1 MLLEL
6 TNIGKSFGGI
16 TALRDVNFTVNEGEI
31 VGLIGPNG
39 AGKTTIFNMVTGIFP
54 PTQGTISFA
63 GRSLNGVPPHKIT
76 ELGIARTFQNIRLF
90 GHMNATDNVKVGCH
104 TRTHAGF
111 WNSLLRLPGQRRE
124 EREVQKKAEELLE
137 FVGLSHIADVRSDTL
152 AYGQQRRL
160 EIARALAT
168 EPKLLLLDEPA
179 AGMIESET
187 KDLMELV
194 SKIRDM
200 GITVLLV
207 EHDMGL
213 VMNLCDKVVCI
224 NFGVKI
230 AEGAPDHVQNH
241 PDVIEAY
248 LGKEDEQDAEHA

>member
-6 TNIGKSFGGI
+6 KNVGKSIGGI
-16 TALRDVNFTVNEGEI
+16 TALRDVSFGVKEGEI

-39 AGKTTIFNMVTGIFP
+39 AGKTTIFNMATGIFA
-54 PTQGTISFA
+54 PTTGTFSFA
-63 GRSLNGVPPHKIT
+63 GQELNGVAPNKIT
-76 ELGIARTFQNIRLF
+76 EMGVARTFQNIRLF
-90 GHMNATDNVKVGCH
+90 GHLSALDNVKIGCH
-104 TRTHAGF
+104 SRMKAGF
-111 WNSLLRLPGQRRE
+111 WAALLRTPSQRRE
-124 EREVQKKAEELLE
+124 EREVEKKAEALLE
-137 FVGLSHIADVRSDTL
+137 FVGLSDVRDVRSDTL

-187 KDLMELV
+187 KSLTELV
-194 SKIRDM
+194 RKIRDS

-213 VMNLCDKVVCI
+213 VMTLCDKVVCI

-230 AEGAPDHVQNH
+230 ADGTPEEVQNN

-248 LGKEDEQDAEHA
+248 LGKEEE

>member
-1 MLLEL
+1 MMLLQL
-6 TNIGKSFGGI
+6 TNVGKTFGGI
-16 TALRDVNFTVNEGEI
+16 KALTDVSFTVSEGEI

-39 AGKTTIFNMVTGIFP
+39 AGKTTIFNMATGIFP
-54 PTQGTISFA
+54 PTNGTISFA
-63 GRSLNGVPPHKIT
+63 GHTLNQVPPHKIT

-90 GHMNATDNVKVGCH
+90 GHMSALDNVRVGCH
-104 TRTHAGF
+104 TRSQAGF
-111 WNSLLRLPGQRRE
+111 WASLLHTPKQKKE
-124 EREVQKKAEELLE
+124 ERAVLAKAEELLE
-137 FVGLSHIADVRSDTL
+137 FVGLTNVADVRSDTL

-160 EIARALAT
+160 EIARALAA

-187 KDLMELV
+187 KDLTNLIE
-194 SKIRDM
+194 KIRAM
-200 GITVLLV
+200 GITILLV

-230 AEGAPDHVQNH
+230 ADGKPEEVQNH

-248 LGKEDEQDAEHA
+248 LGKEDEEDA

>member
-6 TNIGKSFGGI
+6 NNVGKSFGGI
-16 TALRDVNFTVNEGEI
+16 TALRDVTFGVAEGEI

-39 AGKTTIFNMVTGIFP
+39 AGKTTIFNMVTGIFEP
-54 PTQGTISFA
+54 SNGHISFA
-63 GRSLNGVPPHKIT
+63 GQPLAGIPPHKIT
-76 ELGIARTFQNIRLF
+76 ARGIARTFQNIRLF
-90 GHMNATDNVKVGCH
+90 GHLSALENVKVGCH
-104 TRTHAGF
+104 TWTRAGF
-111 WNSLLRLPGQRRE
+111 WASLLKTRRQRE
-124 EREVQKKAEELLE
+124 EERAVEQKASELLA
-137 FVGLSHIADVRSDTL
+137 FVGLSDVADLRADTL
-152 AYGQQRRL
+152 PYGQQRRL

-168 EPKLLLLDEPA
+168 QPKLLLLDEPA

-187 KDLMELV
+187 KELMELV
-194 SKIRDM
+194 RKIRDN
-200 GITVLLV
+200 GTTVLLV

-230 AEGAPDHVQNH
+230 AEGTPDEVQNH

-248 LGKEDEQDAEHA
+248 LGKEEEAC

>member
-6 TNIGKSFGGI
+6 QQIGKSFSGLQ
-16 TALRDVNFTVNEGEI
+16 ALSDVSFSVGEGEI

-39 AGKTTIFNMVTGIFP
+39 AGKTTIFNMITGIFQ
-54 PTQGTISFA
+54 PTTGHIHFGDQP
-63 GRSLNGVPPHKIT
+63 LNGVAPFKIT

-90 GHMNATDNVKVGCH
+90 GHMTALENVKVGMH
-104 TRTHAGF
+104 VQTNAGF
-111 WNSLLRLPGQRRE
+111 WAALFHTPTQRRE
-124 EREVQKKAEELLE
+124 EQEIESKARQFLD
-137 FVGLSHIADVRSDTL
+137 FVGLTDVAHIRSDTL

-160 EIARALAT
+160 EIARALAS
-168 EPKLLLLDEPA
+168 EPRLLLLDEPA

-187 KDLMELV
+187 ADLMELIR
-194 SKIRDM
+194 KIRDR
-200 GITVLLV
+200 GTTVLLV

-213 VMNLCDKVVCI
+213 VMNLCDRVTCI

-230 AEGAPDHVQNH
+230 ADGTPEEVQHH

-248 LGKEDEQDAEHA
+248 LGKEEE

>member
-6 TNIGKSFGGI
+6 KQISKSFGGI
-16 TALRDVNFTVNEGEI
+16 KALSDVNFAISEGQI
-31 VGLIGPNG
+31 LGLIGPNG
-39 AGKTTIFNMVTGIFP
+39 AGKTTIFNMITGVFP
-54 PTQGTISFA
+54 PTTGSIMFE
-63 GRSLNGVPPHKIT
+63 RRNLENMLPHIIT

-90 GHMNATDNVKVGCH
+90 GHMSALENIKVGMH
-104 TRTHAGF
+104 TVTKSGYWA
-111 WNSLLRLPGQRRE
+111 SLLHLPRQKRE
-124 EREVQKKAEELLE
+124 EAHVQERSMELLE
-137 FVGLSHIADVRSDTL
+137 FVGLRDFADIRSDTL

-168 EPKLLLLDEPA
+168 NPKLLLLDEPA

-187 KDLMELV
+187 HQLMELIR
-194 SKIRDM
+194 KIRDNGM
-200 GITVLLV
+200 TVLLV
-207 EHDMGL
+207 EHDMPL

-230 AEGAPDHVQNH
+230 AEGPSEVIQNH

-248 LGKEDEQDAEHA
+248 LGKEDD

>member
-1 MLLEL
+1 MLEL

-16 TALRDVNFTVNEGEI
+16 TALRDVSFTVKKGEI

-39 AGKTTIFNMVTGIFP
+39 AGKTTIFNMVTGIFE
-54 PTQGTISFA
+54 PTTGELYFNGQ
-63 GRSLNGVPPHKIT
+63 RLNGVAPHKIT
-76 ELGIARTFQNIRLF
+76 ENGIARTFQNIKLF
-90 GHMNATDNVKVGCH
+90 GHMSAIDNVKVGCH
-104 TRTHAGF
+104 TRTNSGF
-111 WNSLLRLPGQRRE
+111 WASLLHTSKQKAE
-124 EREVQKKAEELLE
+124 EREVQEKAEQLLA
-137 FVGLSHIADVRSDTL
+137 FVGLSNVKNVRSDTL

-168 EPKLLLLDEPA
+168 EPELLLLDEPA

-187 KDLMELV
+187 KELMELIE
-194 SKIRDM
+194 KIRDD
-200 GITVLLV
+200 GKTVLLV

-213 VMNLCDKVVCI
+213 VMNLCDRVVCI

-230 AEGAPDHVQNH
+230 AEGTPDVVQNN

-248 LGKEDEQDAEHA
+248 LGKEEDE

>member
-1 MLLEL
+1 MLQL
-6 TNIGKSFGGI
+6 TNVGKSFGGI
-16 TALRDVNFTVNEGEI
+16 TALRDVSFQVGQGEI

-39 AGKTTIFNMVTGIFP
+39 AGKTTIFNMITGIFP
-54 PTQGTISFA
+54 PTAGSISFA
-63 GRSLNGVPPHKIT
+63 GSALQGIAPHKIT
-76 ELGIARTFQNIRLF
+76 GLGIARTFQNIRLF
-90 GHMNATDNVKVGCH
+90 GHMSALDNVKVGCH
-104 TRTHAGF
+104 TRTRAGF
-111 WNSLLRLPGQRRE
+111 WASLLRTPSQRRE
-124 EREVQKKAEELLE
+124 EQQVQAKAEELLD
-137 FVGLSHIADVRSDTL
+137 FVGLSHVAGVRADTL

-168 EPKLLLLDEPA
+168 QPKLLLLDEPA

-187 KDLMELV
+187 KELMELIR
-194 SKIRDM
+194 KIRE
-200 GITVLLV
+200 GGTTVLLV

-230 AEGAPDHVQNH
+230 AEGTPGEVQNH

-248 LGKEDEQDAEHA
+248 LGKEE

>member
-6 TNIGKSFGGI
+6 ANVGKSFGGI
-16 TALRDVNFTVNEGEI
+16 TALRDVSFTVGEGEI

-39 AGKTTIFNMVTGIFP
+39 AGKTTIFNMATGIFE
-54 PTQGTISFA
+54 PTTGTFSFA
-63 GRSLNGVPPHKIT
+63 GQKLNGIAPNKIT
-76 ELGIARTFQNIRLF
+76 EMGIARTFQNIRLF
-90 GHMNATDNVKVGCH
+90 GHMSALDNVKVGCH
-104 TRTHAGF
+104 SRMKAGF
-111 WNSLLRLPGQRRE
+111 WASLLKTPGQRAE
-124 EREVQKKAEELLE
+124 EKAVTKKAEELLE
-137 FVGLSHIADVRSDTL
+137 FVGLSDIADVRSDTL

-179 AGMIESET
+179 AGMIETET
-187 KDLMELV
+187 KALMELV
-194 SKIRDM
+194 KKIRDD
-200 GITVLLV
+200 GTTVLLV

-213 VMNLCDKVVCI
+213 VMNLCEKVVCI

-230 AEGAPDHVQNH
+230 ADGTPAEVQNN

-248 LGKEDEQDAEHA
+248 LGKEDE

>member
-6 TNIGKSFGGI
+6 TNVGKSFGGI
-16 TALRDVNFTVNEGEI
+16 TALRDVSFSVREGEI

-39 AGKTTIFNMVTGIFP
+39 AGKTTIFNMATGIFE
-54 PTQGTISFA
+54 PTTGTFTFA
-63 GRSLNGVPPHKIT
+63 GQKLNGMQPNKIT
-76 ELGIARTFQNIRLF
+76 EMGIARTFQNIRLF
-90 GHMNATDNVKVGCH
+90 GHMTALDNVKVGCH
-104 TRTHAGF
+104 SRMKAGF
-111 WNSLLRLPGQRRE
+111 WASLLKTPGQRAE

-137 FVGLSHIADVRSDTL
+137 FVGLSDVRDVRSDTL

-168 EPKLLLLDEPA
+168 QPKLLLLDEPA

-187 KDLMELV
+187 KSLMELV
-194 SKIRDM
+194 RKIRDD
-200 GITVLLV
+200 GTTVLLV

-213 VMNLCDKVVCI
+213 VMNLCEKVVCI

-230 AEGAPDHVQNH
+230 ADGTPEEVQNN

-248 LGKEDEQDAEHA
+248 LGKEEE

>member
-6 TNIGKSFGGI
+6 KNVGKSFGGI
-16 TALRDVNFTVNEGEI
+16 TALRDVSFGVKEGEI

-39 AGKTTIFNMVTGIFP
+39 AGKTTIFNMATGIFA
-54 PTQGTISFA
+54 PTTGTFAFA
-63 GRSLNGVPPHKIT
+63 GQELNGVAPNKIT
-76 ELGIARTFQNIRLF
+76 EMGVARTFQNIRLF
-90 GHMNATDNVKVGCH
+90 GHLSALDNVKIGCH
-104 TRTHAGF
+104 SRMKAGF
-111 WNSLLRLPGQRRE
+111 WAALLRTPSQRRE
-124 EREVQKKAEELLE
+124 EREVEKKAEALLE
-137 FVGLSHIADVRSDTL
+137 FVGLSDVRDVRSDTL

-187 KDLMELV
+187 KSLTELV
-194 SKIRDM
+194 RKIRDS

-213 VMNLCDKVVCI
+213 VMTLCDKVVCI

-230 AEGAPDHVQNH
+230 ADGTPEEVQNN

-248 LGKEDEQDAEHA
+248 LGKEEE

>member
-6 TNIGKSFGGI
+6 QQIGKSFSGLQ
-16 TALRDVNFTVNEGEI
+16 ALSDVSFSVGEGEI

-39 AGKTTIFNMVTGIFP
+39 AGKTTIFNMITGIFQ
-54 PTQGTISFA
+54 PTTGHIRFGDQP
-63 GRSLNGVPPHKIT
+63 LNGVAPFKIT

-90 GHMNATDNVKVGCH
+90 GHMTALQNVKVGMH
-104 TRTHAGF
+104 VQTNAGF
-111 WNSLLRLPGQRRE
+111 WAALLHTPTQRRE
-124 EREVQKKAEELLE
+124 EQEIESKARQFLD
-137 FVGLSHIADVRSDTL
+137 FVGLSDVAHIRSDTL

-160 EIARALAT
+160 EIARALAS

-187 KDLMELV
+187 ADLMGLIR
-194 SKIRDM
+194 KIRDR
-200 GITVLLV
+200 GTTVLLV

-213 VMNLCDKVVCI
+213 VMNLCDRVTCI

-230 AEGAPDHVQNH
+230 ADGTPEEVQHH

-248 LGKEDEQDAEHA
+248 LGKEEE

>member
-6 TNIGKSFGGI
+6 ANVGKSFGGI
-16 TALRDVNFTVNEGEI
+16 TALRDVSFSVGEGEI

-39 AGKTTIFNMVTGIFP
+39 AGKTTIFNMATGIFE
-54 PTQGTISFA
+54 PTTGTFSFA
-63 GRSLNGVPPHKIT
+63 GQKLNGMQPNKIT
-76 ELGIARTFQNIRLF
+76 EMGIARTFQNIRLF
-90 GHMNATDNVKVGCH
+90 GHMNALDNVKVGCH
-104 TRTHAGF
+104 SRMKAGF
-111 WNSLLRLPGQRRE
+111 WSSLLRTSGQRAE
-124 EREVQKKAEELLE
+124 EKVVTKKAEELLE
-137 FVGLSHIADVRSDTL
+137 FVGLSDVAEVRSDTL

-179 AGMIESET
+179 AGMIETET
-187 KDLMELV
+187 KALMELV
-194 SKIRDM
+194 RKIRDD
-200 GITVLLV
+200 GTTVLLV

-213 VMNLCDKVVCI
+213 VMNLCEKVVCI

-230 AEGAPDHVQNH
+230 ADGTPEEVQNN

-248 LGKEDEQDAEHA
+248 LGKEDE

>member
-16 TALRDVNFTVNEGEI
+16 TALRDVSFTVKKGEI

-39 AGKTTIFNMVTGIFP
+39 AGKTTIFNMVTGIFE
-54 PTQGTISFA
+54 PTTGELYFNGQ
-63 GRSLNGVPPHKIT
+63 RLNGVAPHKIT
-76 ELGIARTFQNIRLF
+76 ENGIARTFQNIKLF
-90 GHMNATDNVKVGCH
+90 GHMSAIDNVKVGCH
-104 TRTHAGF
+104 TRTHSGF
-111 WNSLLRLPGQRRE
+111 WASLLHTPKQKAE
-124 EREVQKKAEELLE
+124 EREVQEKAEQLLA
-137 FVGLSHIADVRSDTL
+137 FVGLSNVKDVRSDTL

-168 EPKLLLLDEPA
+168 EPELLLLDEPA

-187 KDLMELV
+187 KELMELIE
-194 SKIRDM
+194 KIRDD
-200 GITVLLV
+200 GKTVLLV

-213 VMNLCDKVVCI
+213 VMNLCDRVVCI

-230 AEGAPDHVQNH
+230 AEGTPDVVQNN

-248 LGKEDEQDAEHA
+248 LGKEEDE

>member
-6 TNIGKSFGGI
+6 TNVGKSFGGI
-16 TALRDVNFTVNEGEI
+16 TALRDVSFSIGEGEI

-39 AGKTTIFNMVTGIFP
+39 AGKTTIFNMATGIFE
-54 PTQGTISFA
+54 PTNGFFTFA
-63 GRSLNGVPPHKIT
+63 GKKLNGMPPHKIT
-76 ELGIARTFQNIRLF
+76 QMGIARTFQNIRLF
-90 GHMNATDNVKVGCH
+90 GHMSALDNVKVGCH
-104 TRTHAGF
+104 TRMKAGF
-111 WNSLLRLPGQRRE
+111 WSSLLKTPGQRAE
-124 EREVQKKAEELLE
+124 EREVQKKAEELLD
-137 FVGLSHIADVRSDTL
+137 FVGLTDVRDVRSDTL

-187 KDLMELV
+187 KSLMELV
-194 SKIRDM
+194 RKIRD
-200 GITVLLV
+200 GGTTVLLV

-230 AEGAPDHVQNH
+230 ADGTPLEVQNN
-241 PDVIEAY
+241 PEVIEAY
-248 LGKEDEQDAEHA
+248 LGKEED

>member
-6 TNIGKSFGGI
+6 KNVGKSFGGI
-16 TALRDVNFTVNEGEI
+16 TALRDVSFGVKEGEI

-39 AGKTTIFNMVTGIFP
+39 AGKTTIFNMATGIFA
-54 PTQGTISFA
+54 PTTGTFSFA
-63 GRSLNGVPPHKIT
+63 GQELNGVAPNKIT
-76 ELGIARTFQNIRLF
+76 EMGVARTFQNIRLF
-90 GHMNATDNVKVGCH
+90 GHLSALDNVKIGCH
-104 TRTHAGF
+104 SRMKAGF
-111 WNSLLRLPGQRRE
+111 WAALLRTPSQRRE
-124 EREVQKKAEELLE
+124 EREVEKKAEALLE
-137 FVGLSHIADVRSDTL
+137 FVGLSDVRDVRSDTL

-187 KDLMELV
+187 KSLTELV
-194 SKIRDM
+194 RKIRDS

-213 VMNLCDKVVCI
+213 VMTLCDKVVCI

-230 AEGAPDHVQNH
+230 ADGTPEEVQNN

-248 LGKEDEQDAEHA
+248 LGKEEE

>member
-6 TNIGKSFGGI
+6 KKIGKSFGGI
-16 TALRDVNFTVNEGEI
+16 TALRDVSFAVNEGEI

-39 AGKTTIFNMVTGIFP
+39 AGKTTIFNMATGIFE
-54 PTQGTISFA
+54 PTTGEVTFA
-63 GRSLNGVPPHKIT
+63 GQKLNGMQPHKIT
-76 ELGIARTFQNIRLF
+76 EMGVARTFQNIRLF
-90 GHMNATDNVKVGCH
+90 GHMSALDNVKVGCH
-104 TRTHAGF
+104 TRMSAGF
-111 WNSLLRLPGQRRE
+111 WASLLRSPQQRRE
-124 EREVQKKAEELLE
+124 EREVHAKAEELLD
-137 FVGLSHIADVRSDTL
+137 FVGLSGVRDVRADTL

-168 EPKLLLLDEPA
+168 QPKLLLLDEPA

-187 KDLMELV
+187 KALMELV
-194 SKIRDM
+194 KNIRDR
-200 GITVLLV
+200 GTTVLLV

-213 VMNLCDKVVCI
+213 VMNLCEKVVCI

-230 AEGAPDHVQNH
+230 AEGTPAEVQAN

-248 LGKEDEQDAEHA
+248 LGKEEE

>member
-6 TNIGKSFGGI
+6 SNVGKSFGGI
-16 TALRDVNFTVNEGEI
+16 TALRDVTFAVAEGEI

-39 AGKTTIFNMVTGIFP
+39 AGKTTIFNMITGIFP
-54 PTQGTISFA
+54 PSSGQIHFQGSPLADI
-63 GRSLNGVPPHKIT
+63 PPHKIT
-76 ELGIARTFQNIRLF
+76 GLGIARTFQNIRLF
-90 GHMNATDNVKVGCH
+90 GHMTALENVKVGCH
-104 TRTHAGF
+104 TWTRAGF
-111 WNSLLRLPGQRRE
+111 WSSLFRTRRQRE
-124 EREVQKKAEELLE
+124 EERTIQEKAEELLA
-137 FVGLSHIADVRSDTL
+137 FVGLTDVADVRADTL

-168 EPKLLLLDEPA
+168 QPKLLLLDEPA

-187 KDLMELV
+187 EELMQLV
-194 SKIRDM
+194 RKIRDN
-200 GITVLLV
+200 GTTVLLV

-230 AEGAPDHVQNH
+230 AEGTPEEVQNH

-248 LGKEDEQDAEHA
+248 LGKEEEAC

>member
-6 TNIGKSFGGI
+6 KKVGKSFGGI
-16 TALRDVNFTVNEGEI
+16 TALRDVSFGVKEGEI

-39 AGKTTIFNMVTGIFP
+39 AGKTTIFNMATGIFA
-54 PTQGTISFA
+54 PTTGTFSFA
-63 GRSLNGVPPHKIT
+63 GQELNGVAPNKIT
-76 ELGIARTFQNIRLF
+76 EMGVARTFQNIRLF
-90 GHMNATDNVKVGCH
+90 GHLSALDNVKIGCH
-104 TRTHAGF
+104 SRMKAGF
-111 WNSLLRLPGQRRE
+111 WAALLRTPSQRRE
-124 EREVQKKAEELLE
+124 EREVEKKAEALLE
-137 FVGLSHIADVRSDTL
+137 FVGLSDVRDVRSDTL

-187 KDLMELV
+187 KSLTELV
-194 SKIRDM
+194 RKIRDS

-213 VMNLCDKVVCI
+213 VMTLCDKVVCI

-230 AEGAPDHVQNH
+230 ADGTPEEVQNN

-248 LGKEDEQDAEHA
+248 LGKEEE

>member
-6 TNIGKSFGGI
+6 SNVGKSFGGI
-16 TALRDVNFTVNEGEI
+16 TALRDVSFSIEEGQI

-39 AGKTTIFNMVTGIFP
+39 AGKTTIFNMATGIFE
-54 PTQGTISFA
+54 PTNGTFSFA
-63 GRSLNGVPPHKIT
+63 GTKLNGMSPHKIT
-76 ELGIARTFQNIRLF
+76 EMGMARTFQNIRLF
-90 GHMNATDNVKVGCH
+90 GHMTALDNVKVGCH
-104 TRTHAGF
+104 SRMKAGF
-111 WNSLLRLPGQRRE
+111 WSSLLKTPGQRAE
-124 EREVQKKAEELLE
+124 ERQVTQKAEELLA
-137 FVGLSHIADVRSDTL
+137 FVGLSDVRDVRSDTL

-187 KDLMELV
+187 HSLMELV
-194 SKIRDM
+194 RNIRDD
-200 GITVLLV
+200 GTTVLLV

-230 AEGAPDHVQNH
+230 ADGTPAQVQSN

-248 LGKEDEQDAEHA
+248 LGKEEEYA